1 LVQNWDKTCHG
12 AIIAGMVKPLEF
24 VMIELQ
30 QATVSSVTP
39 DTPETKT
46 AFEAAQNGTPVDA
59 INKLGE
65 SGWKLLEGTVISGPT
80 SLAGAFATIFMY
92 RGV

>member
-1 LVQNWDKTCHG
+1 MSEKV
-12 AIIAGMVKPLEF
+12 PFEY

-30 QATVSSVTP
+30 QGTVSSVLP

-46 AFEAAQNGTPVDA
+46 AFDAAKNGTPIDA

-65 SGWKLLEGTVISGPT
+65 SGWRLLEGTVISGPT
-80 SLAGAFATIFMY
+80 SFAGAFATIFMY
-92 RGV
+92 REV